1 MAMHKPSLDKLMQR
15 VDSRYSLVV
24 ITAKRAR
31 QLTEIAL
38 QQDVDKDGEAA
49 GNPVSSALFEVVKG
63 NIKFR
68 RTRQGI
74 K

>member
-1 MAMHKPSLDKLMQR
+1 MPMHKPSLDKLMQR

-24 ITAKRAR
+24 VAAKRAR

-38 QQDVDKDGEAA
+38 QQDADRNVEAVS
-49 GNPVSSALFEVVKG
+49 NPVSAALYDIAKG
-63 NIKFR
+63 KIKFR

>member
-24 ITAKRAR
+24 ISSKRAR

-38 QQDVDKDGEAA
+38 QQDAERDGEVTT
-49 GNPVSSALFEVVKG
+49 NPVSSALFEVATG
-63 NIKFR
+63 NIKYR